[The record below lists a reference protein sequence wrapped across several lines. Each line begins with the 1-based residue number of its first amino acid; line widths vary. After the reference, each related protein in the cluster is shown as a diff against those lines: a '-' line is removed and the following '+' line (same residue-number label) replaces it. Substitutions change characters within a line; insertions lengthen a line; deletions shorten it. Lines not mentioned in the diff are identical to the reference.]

1 MQPFVDIRRFIP
13 LLKHTRGDFAGR
25 NFLLEA
31 WQDAYLNDLFNTKNP
46 DGTRQYRTSLLAL
59 PRKNGKALAL
69 DTPVRT
75 TAGWKT
81 MGEIAVGDSVFH
93 PSGRPTRVIVATD
106 TMEGRPC
113 YAVAFSQG
121 DTIVADA
128 DHFWLTNARIDKPG
142 EGLGPNGTGVPG
154 WRVRTTR
161 EIAETCFTGP
171 RKDRNHGVSVCGSL
185 EMPEADLAVDPYIL
199 GVWLGDGGSDTAS
212 VTVGLNDPETIANLI
227 AAGTPVTVKK
237 TGGPHPCYLVR
248 LGGRSHKRTKCRRG
262 HLLSESGATT
272 ASGGVRCR
280 TCENYCRRRKYAGLK
295 NTPIEADTIH
305 TRLRQMG
312 LLDNKHIPSA
322 YLSASVLQ
330 RQALMQG
337 LMDSDGHVSARSGQC
352 EFCSTSRRLADGFL
366 ELVVSLGLKASMKE
380 SDATLRGRVVGRRYR
395 ITFTPTLPME
405 VFRLSRKQARVKPA
419 TLGAARSRSRQIIS
433 CEPTPSVPVRCIQ
446 VESPDGMFV
455 VGRSLIPTHNS
466 QIAAAIGLYMAFCD
480 DEGAEVIVAAGDRS
494 QASILHDAAK
504 QLLESCP
511 ALARKAKVYRNS
523 IVVPSRNAKMLCI
536 SSEAGTKHGYNPS
549 CALIDEYHVF
559 PDRELVD
566 VLETGMGARKQPLTI
581 YITTAGTDMQ
591 GPCYKDW
598 KRAEKIRDGALVD
611 PTFLPCIFAADPAD
625 DPFDEATW
633 KKANPN
639 YGVTLKPEYFH
650 QFSAKA
656 QQSPSDETVFR
667 TLHLNQW
674 MSSTTKWLKAGAFEN
689 CAEQPRPGGE
699 RMCYCGIDLAS
710 TFDTT
715 AFVAI
720 WPDDDGTYDIYA
732 HFFIPEENA
741 AKRAKED
748 RVPYLEWAKA
758 GFVTLTEGDVTD
770 YDVVRDHVLAFCEK
784 NAVRGV
790 AIDRYNA
797 THLTTQLDNEGV
809 VMKPFGQGFVSMNA
823 PTKLLE
829 TLVIQGRLRH
839 GGNPVLQW
847 QASNVQVKTDDA
859 GNVKPTKKNS
869 SSTGRIDGMVALI
882 MALGIASGE
891 ARNEPDEPM
900 LMVF

>member
-59 PRKNGKALAL
+59 PRKNGK
-69 DTPVRT
+69 
-75 TAGWKT
+75 
-81 MGEIAVGDSVFH
+81 
-93 PSGRPTRVIVATD
+93 
-106 TMEGRPC
+106 
-113 YAVAFSQG
+113 
-121 DTIVADA
+121 
-128 DHFWLTNARIDKPG
+128 
-142 EGLGPNGTGVPG
+142 
-154 WRVRTTR
+154 
-161 EIAETCFTGP
+161 
-171 RKDRNHGVSVCGSL
+171 
-185 EMPEADLAVDPYIL
+185 
-199 GVWLGDGGSDTAS
+199 
-212 VTVGLNDPETIANLI
+212 
-227 AAGTPVTVKK
+227 
-237 TGGPHPCYLVR
+237 
-248 LGGRSHKRTKCRRG
+248 
-262 HLLSESGATT
+262 
-272 ASGGVRCR
+272 
-280 TCENYCRRRKYAGLK
+280 
-295 NTPIEADTIH
+295 
-305 TRLRQMG
+305 
-312 LLDNKHIPSA
+312 
-322 YLSASVLQ
+322 
-330 RQALMQG
+330 
-337 LMDSDGHVSARSGQC
+337 
-352 EFCSTSRRLADGFL
+352 
-366 ELVVSLGLKASMKE
+366 
-380 SDATLRGRVVGRRYR
+380 
-395 ITFTPTLPME
+395 
-405 VFRLSRKQARVKPA
+405 
-419 TLGAARSRSRQIIS
+419 
-433 CEPTPSVPVRCIQ
+433 
-446 VESPDGMFV
+446 
-455 VGRSLIPTHNS
+455 S

-523 IVVPSRNAKMLCI
+523 IVIPSRNAKMLCI

-598 KRAEKIRDGALVD
+598 KRAEKIRDGALED
-611 PTFLPCIFAADPAD
+611 RTFLPCIFAADPTD
-625 DPFDEATW
+625 DPFIEETW

-656 QQSPSDETVFR
+656 KQSPSDETVFR

-674 MSSTTKWLKAGAFEN
+674 MSSSSKFFRAGSFEA
-689 CAEQPRPGGE
+689 CSDPIIPTADEP
-699 RMCYCGIDLAS
+699 CYCGVDLAS

-715 AFVAI
+715 AFVAL
-720 WPDDDGTYDIYA
+720 WPKADGTYDIHA
-732 HFFIPEENA
+732 HFFIPGENA

-748 RVPYLEWAKA
+748 RVPYVDWARA
-758 GFVTLTEGDVTD
+758 GFVTLTDGDVTD
-770 YDVVRDHVLAFCEK
+770 YDVVRDYILKFCEK
-784 NAVRGV
+784 NSVRGV
-790 AIDRYNA
+790 AIDRWNA
-797 THLTTQLDNEGV
+797 TQLTTQLANEGIE
-809 VMKPFGQGFVSMNA
+809 MKPFGQGFGSMSS

-869 SSTGRIDGMVALI
+869 SSTGRIDGIVALI
-882 MALGIASGE
+882 MALGLASGE